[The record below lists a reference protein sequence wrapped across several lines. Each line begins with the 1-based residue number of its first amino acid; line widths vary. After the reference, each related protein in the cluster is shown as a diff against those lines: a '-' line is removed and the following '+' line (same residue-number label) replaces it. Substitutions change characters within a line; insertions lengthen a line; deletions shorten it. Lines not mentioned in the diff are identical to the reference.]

1 MIDIDGE
8 RVKLDA
14 KYKGTDE
21 LLVAFAKALT
31 QINNHFDRYPSFRL
45 KWAEK
50 YTNKNK
56 ATGKLE
62 PKAAA
67 IVRFESEI
75 NIGMGNHVVNYYENK
90 RVKDN
95 ETIYVPHSELFDGN
109 MIFTRK
115 DTERLAY
122 YLVCEPRLKSGMML
136 IENIE
141 EDATKL
147 AVTRGQNADLLF
159 YIYSD
164 ASPLDEARM
173 RVIAYNWGIDITK
186 FATLELLKNQLY
198 NTITTEEGRKPGVA
212 IAEFKKQT
220 MGLTDEM
227 KAVSLVSQGIYKKI
241 IGFNHAE
248 SAWFWKGDTT
258 DPILRVNIN
267 DRGDEMQLRKRLAQ
281 FLIVTKKLYQLQDAL
296 GVTDDEDL
304 SETSIDIKLD
314 KFTDFEKLSWVE
326 LKRALKKG
334 NVAFD
339 KTDKM
344 PRLIELCKEAFG
356 NVEP

>member
-1 MIDIDGE
+1 
-8 RVKLDA
+8 
-14 KYKGTDE
+14 
-21 LLVAFAKALT
+21 
-31 QINNHFDRYPSFRL
+31 
-45 KWAEK
+45 
-50 YTNKNK
+50 
-56 ATGKLE
+56 
-62 PKAAA
+62 
-67 IVRFESEI
+67 
-75 NIGMGNHVVNYYENK
+75 
-90 RVKDN
+90 
-95 ETIYVPHSELFDGN
+95 
-109 MIFTRK
+109 
-115 DTERLAY
+115 
-122 YLVCEPRLKSGMML
+122 MML

-334 NVAFD
+334 NVAFN

-344 PRLIELCKEAFG
+344 PELIKLCKEAFA
-356 NVEP
+356 NIEP